1 MIQLLFHIKI
11 YLLGWQYSEWWIQG
25 TVKQRSR
32 TQCEAESGVSH
43 FHLSPSITLKDVG
56 SQHGRIRG
64 FTQEPPVV
72 EVSLNLQEDKISTK
86 ERTNKKHLKN
96 TSGCLTGPLVRMLM
110 IFINT
115 PSRSHSYISQWEHSR
130 IKTIRKGIAGAARQQ
145 TWYTSNAGE
154 FTFPMGVLNISFWF
168 SWKEGFVFGRK
179 RRIGRPWGRSCYWYC
194 ASLKASSL
202 VSDSPNQS
210 APRAFGFTLRP
221 EANTTLTTIIIIII
235 TIVVRG

>member
-1 MIQLLFHIKI
+1 
-11 YLLGWQYSEWWIQG
+11 
-25 TVKQRSR
+25 
-32 TQCEAESGVSH
+32 
-43 FHLSPSITLKDVG
+43 
-56 SQHGRIRG
+56 
-64 FTQEPPVV
+64 
-72 EVSLNLQEDKISTK
+72 
-86 ERTNKKHLKN
+86 
-96 TSGCLTGPLVRMLM
+96 MLM

-130 IKTIRKGIAGAARQQ
+130 IKTIWKGIAGAARQQ

-168 SWKEGFVFGRK
+168 SWNEGFVLGRK

-210 APRAFGFTLRP
+210 APRASDLLSDLKQIPRWRLLSLSLLLLEARTTHSVRHLQLFFCKPWSFISFFTISQADLLP
-221 EANTTLTTIIIIII
+221 SI
-235 TIVVRG
+235 